1 PTEAHDLDRVVDQS
15 NATLERIREPDRARV
30 TIDYPDVDG
39 LRVEDL
45 PDALAHE
52 VVHPLH
58 LEVLG
63 EATLNVVDERQL
75 GVPLPRL
82 FEQAGVLERNAQ
94 APGERREQSDVG
106 LTECTFAVQV
116 LERDPARRLT
126 ADHERDVDR
135 GQGRFTLDEPTA
147 ELSDALG
154 EPLVDQERF

>member
-1 PTEAHDLDRVVDQS
+1 MSTTWASKILLDPVADQVIHR
-15 NATLERIREPDRARV
+15 LGV
-30 TIDYPDVDG
+30 
-39 LRVEDL
+39 
-45 PDALAHE
+45 
-52 VVHPLH
+52 
-58 LEVLG
+58 EVLR
-63 EATLNVVDERQL
+63 EASLNVVDERQL

-126 ADHERDVDR
+126 ADHERDVHR

-154 EPLVDQERF
+154 EPLVDQ